1 MTDWANSTDEM
12 FCMLAYSSI
21 LLNGRNGFAKTCL
34 FTWDVHIFRIEWIN
48 LGMVYGIRSICFEA
62 REPKQYGITLLNN
75 WRHLWHVDDDDD
87 ADDDDYDG
95 I

>member
-1 MTDWANSTDEM
+1 
-12 FCMLAYSSI
+12 
-21 LLNGRNGFAKTCL
+21 
-34 FTWDVHIFRIEWIN
+34 
-48 LGMVYGIRSICFEA
+48 MVYGIRSICFEA

-95 I
+95 L